1 MKIYKFIGEDKDKN
15 DFKKNFMKEFVAKN
29 KCKIIY
35 KNKIIPLQSLLKIPE
50 NIIDISKIK
59 LILYNYIYN
68 INEIF
73 LETTIAQ
80 IDQKNYKIERI
91 KNKKNMN
98 MYRFIKYHLCSS
110 HEIFK
115 LIYKIN
121 NEDKIKIFGDEFVG
135 NNENKFS
142 IIYKDNIFPL
152 RTYFLINDINKED
165 KENKKFEILLLEL
178 EDILDRS
185 YMFEDCESLIIFNK
199 FEINNN
205 EISDKQDGKEK
216 YLYSED
222 SEDINKNNDFYPDN
236 IDESIINE
244 DIITNSFKLNLNNF
258 LSEYNKV
265 RIVKGNCYSCLK
277 NMSYMFYGCSSLISL
292 PDISKWNTKNVNYM
306 NSMFAP

>member
-15 DFKKNFMKEFVAKN
+15 DFKNFMKEFVAKN

-73 LETTIAQ
+73 LETISIGQ
-80 IDQKNYKIERI
+80 IDQKNYKFERI

-178 EDILDRS
+178 EDISDRS
-185 YMFEDCESLIIFNK
+185 YMFF
-199 FEINNN
+199 
-205 EISDKQDGKEK
+205 
-216 YLYSED
+216 
-222 SEDINKNNDFYPDN
+222 
-236 IDESIINE
+236 
-244 DIITNSFKLNLNNF
+244 
-258 LSEYNKV
+258 
-265 RIVKGNCYSCLK
+265 
-277 NMSYMFYGCSSLISL
+277 
-292 PDISKWNTKNVNYM
+292 
-306 NSMFAP
+306 